1 MKKVVI
7 ISILSV
13 FIFILI
19 TMGMFLGQLLGNNV
33 VSLKTISNEDKKIII
48 DLMSLSDVSSN
59 IRIEKIETPKTYK
72 DKYYKV
78 YFEIDKNQ
86 ATIDNKSTINNDI
99 YTDFKKIKTRQDKV
113 KYSCTISASGSIKS
127 LEKML
132 DKYKDDKG

>member
-19 TMGMFLGQLLGNNV
+19 TMGMFFCQLLGINV
-33 VSLKTISNEDKKIII
+33 VSLKTISIEDKKIII
-48 DLMSLSDVSSN
+48 DLMSLSDVSNN

-78 YFEIDKNQ
+78 YFEIDKDQ
-86 ATIDNKSTINNDI
+86 AKIKNTSTINNSRC
-99 YTDFKKIKTRQDKV
+99 TDFEEIKTRKDIV
-113 KYSCTISASGSIKS
+113 KYCCTISAFGDFETLDNIM
-127 LEKML
+127 KM
-132 DKYKDDKG
+132 YK

>member
-19 TMGMFLGQLLGNNV
+19 TMGMFFCQLLGNNV

-48 DLMSLSDVSSN
+48 DLMSLSDVSNN
-59 IRIEKIETPKTYK
+59 IRIEKIEIPKTYK

-78 YFEIDKNQ
+78 YF
-86 ATIDNKSTINNDI
+86 
-99 YTDFKKIKTRQDKV
+99 
-113 KYSCTISASGSIKS
+113 
-127 LEKML
+127 
-132 DKYKDDKG
+132 

>member
-19 TMGMFLGQLLGNNV
+19 TMGMFFCQLIGNNV

-48 DLMSLSDVSSN
+48 DLMSLSDVSNN

-78 YFEIDKNQ
+78 YFEIDKDQ
-86 ATIDNKSTINNDI
+86 AKIKNTSTINNNI
-99 YTDFKKIKTRQDKV
+99 CTDFEEIKTRKDIV
-113 KYSCTISASGSIKS
+113 KYCCTISAFGDFETLDNIM
-127 LEKML
+127 KM
-132 DKYKDDKG
+132 YK